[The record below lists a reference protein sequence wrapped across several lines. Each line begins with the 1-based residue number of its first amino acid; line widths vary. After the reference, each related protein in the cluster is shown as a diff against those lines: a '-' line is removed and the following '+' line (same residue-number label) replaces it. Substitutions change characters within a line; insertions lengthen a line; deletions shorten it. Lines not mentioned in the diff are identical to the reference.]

1 MFVIRSLPEEDCAA
15 HSATTHGH
23 YQTTICLVHWNVT
36 CHLKRAT
43 TGLKASMSHA
53 PLTSGDAPAPHWL
66 WKK

>member
-1 MFVIRSLPEEDCAA
+1 MNTSVER
-15 HSATTHGH
+15 
-23 YQTTICLVHWNVT
+23 QTDPRVDRGPDPVGAVDDH
-36 CHLKRAT
+36 